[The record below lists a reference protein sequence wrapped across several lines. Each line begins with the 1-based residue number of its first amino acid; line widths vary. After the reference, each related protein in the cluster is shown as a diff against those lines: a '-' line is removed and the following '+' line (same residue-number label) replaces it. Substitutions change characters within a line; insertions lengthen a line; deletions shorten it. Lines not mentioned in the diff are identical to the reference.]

1 MSEKA
6 TIKEI
11 ENRLNKDKAD
21 LAGTLADLT
30 GRVAPGLLAEHVSDF
45 IRENA
50 TPYAKRAEATIRENP
65 VAFALAG
72 AGLAWFLLGRKN
84 GAETAETGSVAAA
97 AESAANDWSEEIDR
111 LRASATLRLRELES
125 EAEDN
130 AQSGRDFVKERADMI
145 SKFSG
150 DVRTKLSKDLEDLSA
165 EARKHVIEARE
176 RAYAAK
182 LKAQEYGTRAA
193 TETRQFVSD
202 HPVVIAVLG
211 LAVGAAVLAAMP
223 KEKLRNTAAGP
234 YIDRAKE
241 EAMSFYREEKKRAE
255 ELAARVK
262 KEALDAARDVARS
275 AEKEGSDLGDR
286 LAEEFSKEA
295 SASVKNLRS
304 HLQANGV
311 AH

>member
-1 MSEKA
+1 MSEK
-6 TIKEI
+6 TTLKEI
-11 ENRLNKDKAD
+11 ESRLNQDKAD

-30 GRVAPGLLAEHVSDF
+30 GRVAPGLLADHVSDF

-84 GAETAETGSVAAA
+84 GTEDSKTEEAVQTADAVAE
-97 AESAANDWSEEIDR
+97 DWSDEIDR
-111 LRASATLRLRELES
+111 LRASATLRLRELEN
-125 EAEDN
+125 EAADDK
-130 AQSGRDFVKERADMI
+130 QSGRDFVKERAETI

-150 DVRTKLSKDLEDLSA
+150 DVRAKLSKDLDELSA
-165 EARKHVIEARE
+165 ETRKRVIEARE

-193 TETRQFVSD
+193 TETRQFVAD

-211 LAVGAAVLAAMP
+211 LAVGAAVIAALP
-223 KEKLRNTAAGP
+223 KDRLRNSAAGP

-241 EAMSFYREEKKRAE
+241 EALSFYREEKKRAE
-255 ELAARVK
+255 ELAARLK
-262 KEALDAARDVARS
+262 KEAYDAARDVARA

-304 HLQANGV
+304 HLHANGV